1 MALLGDYSLV
11 IIEALEDP
19 SVLTDSD
26 YDFIDSLSEKD
37 PDIILTEKQVNWL
50 KDIEFETRSLTNDA
64 LIFIRR
70 PKPYQDG
77 T

>member
-50 KDIEFETRSLTNDA
+50 KDIESKLD
-64 LIFIRR
+64 L
-70 PKPYQDG
+70 
-77 T
+77 